1 MDKASDIFYFYLKLI
16 FDLIIEEL
24 NKYQNELNNDTKK
37 IIEEYY
43 NKERNINKKQFA
55 RAIRIFTTLVLFLEE
70 DKNKEKKIQMNR
82 NNLVNYLRA
91 HDLWN
96 NEIYDNEDF
105 NNNLNELKQF
115 NVQINQIIPL
125 YKFLVTD
132 IEDNFCEDVKTQIE
146 IIHV

>member
-1 MDKASDIFYFYLKLI
+1 
-16 FDLIIEEL
+16 
-24 NKYQNELNNDTKK
+24 
-37 IIEEYY
+37 
-43 NKERNINKKQFA
+43 
-55 RAIRIFTTLVLFLEE
+55 
-70 DKNKEKKIQMNR
+70 MNR

-115 NVQINQIIPL
+115 NVQINQIITL
-125 YKFLVTD
+125 YKFLGTD

-146 IIHV
+146 NEESKNKKPVEKEKNVESGNDDNDDDNDDPFAAKNNEDDVYRDRH